1 MLPNRFHIFY
11 WHWSPLYFCPLAGRC
26 GRAHWLT
33 EWMLRWRQ
41 RIWKRLRT
49 LRQRSKRSLSLPCQS
64 RFTLTLN
71 PSLRCCLIHVGSLP
85 SFRVATLQMLK
96 AWPRSIWWRRPFRS
110 LRTGSLGCAT
120 MKRTLQTSWTSW
132 SSRKRKGAL
141 EICPRCYSD
150 SFTWFCCAW
159 TSVEMWLCT
168 DRCFSFSQGRSV
180 CHSFRQSWTMD
191 FSPGVTLMHS
201 LCHQCFHLF
210 TGHWIW
216 NKLL

>member
-1 MLPNRFHIFY
+1 MQIDSATHVKTSCIWYKPEMLPNRFHIFY

-33 EWMLRWRQ
+33 EWMLRWHQ

-110 LRTGSLGCAT
+110 LRTGHWAVRL
-120 MKRTLQTSWTSW
+120 W
-132 SSRKRKGAL
+132 KGP
-141 EICPRCYSD
+141 CK
-150 SFTWFCCAW
+150 
-159 TSVEMWLCT
+159 
-168 DRCFSFSQGRSV
+168 
-180 CHSFRQSWTMD
+180 H
-191 FSPGVTLMHS
+191 PGLPEAVGNER
-201 LCHQCFHLF
+201 
-210 TGHWIW
+210 GHWRFVQDVPRIH
-216 NKLL
+216 LHGFVVLGHQ